1 MARPTGLPPADEGL
15 TYPKPAGWEYMTHEE
30 RYAALRNEP
39 KPDSAALQSA
49 LAEAKQEV
57 LRDWGNERKAFQEVR
72 EAGILADA
80 PRFSLSLSGAPTLSL
95 SKSSYS
101 VSAALTYTSDP
112 ASTASTANAPRSVLF
127 RPSYGPLSASAMEEN
142 LYSIYTTPTCTPD
155 SRIPHLPRNASARR
169 LPRQP
174 YSRFAREMEVAT
186 WDGWE
191 EVSIG
196 DTVRREVALDLEER
210 SGWGRYLRVG
220 KSYWL
225 RCDDVGLFWL
235 RCDDVEE
242 LGVRTLELDRYWR
255 YGRKS
260 EVELPMKIKLWDPR
274 AVAIPLG
281 PSDAV
286 KFEVVE

>member
-1 MARPTGLPPADEGL
+1 MAERTGLPPAGEGL

-30 RYAALRNEP
+30 RYATLRNEP

-49 LAEAKQEV
+49 LAQAKQEV
-57 LRDWGNERKAFQEVR
+57 LRDQGDERRAFQEAR

-80 PRFSLSLSGAPTLSL
+80 PRFTLSLSGAPTLSL

-101 VSAALTYTSDP
+101 IFATLTYTSDP
-112 ASTASTANAPRSVLF
+112 ASTASSANAPRSVLF
-127 RPSYGPLSASAMEEN
+127 RPSYGPLSASAPNEN
-142 LYSIYTTPTCTPD
+142 LYSIYTTPACTPE
-155 SRIPHLPRNASARR
+155 SRIPHLPPNASVR

-174 YSRFAREMEVAT
+174 NSRFAREMEVTT

-191 EVSIG
+191 EVSVG
-196 DTVRREVALDLEER
+196 DTVRREVALDLDER
-210 SGWGRYLRVG
+210 SGWRGYLEKG

-225 RCDDVGLFWL
+225 RCDNVGLFWL
-235 RCDDVEE
+235 RCDDIES
-242 LGVRTLELDRYWR
+242 LGVRRLSLDRYWR

-260 EVELPMKIKLWDPR
+260 EVELPMKINLWDPR
-274 AVAIPLG
+274 AVAIPLE

-286 KFEVVE
+286 EFEVAE

>member
-1 MARPTGLPPADEGL
+1 MAECTGLLPAGEGL

-30 RYAALRNEP
+30 RYATLRNEP

-49 LAEAKQEV
+49 LAQAKQEV
-57 LRDWGNERKAFQEVR
+57 RRDQGDERRAFQEAR

-80 PRFSLSLSGAPTLSL
+80 PHFTLSLSGARNLSL

-101 VSAALTYTSDP
+101 IIAALTYTSDP
-112 ASTASTANAPRSVLF
+112 ASTHTPRSVLF
-127 RPSYGPLSASAMEEN
+127 RPSYGPLSASAPDEN

-155 SRIPHLPRNASARR
+155 SRIPHLPPKASAR

-174 YSRFAREMEVAT
+174 NSRFAREMEVAT

-191 EVSIG
+191 EVSVG
-196 DTVRREVALDLEER
+196 NTVRREVALDLDER
-210 SGWGRYLRVG
+210 CGWREYLEKG
-220 KSYWL
+220 KNYWL
-225 RCDDVGLFWL
+225 RCDAVGLFWL
-235 RCDDVEE
+235 RCDDVES
-242 LGVRTLELDRYWR
+242 LGVRKLGLDRYWR

-260 EVELPMKIKLWDPR
+260 EVELPMRINPRDPR
-274 AVAIPLG
+274 AVVVPLE

-286 KFEVVE
+286 EFEVVE